1 MKYIYIVSAASAWLT
16 LCGATLLPYATPEQR
31 GVEVADQLRRNYNDL
46 TTDCGAVSRPSF
58 LCSGVILRGTIYS
71 DNYRA
76 WDPSPQSTAQGG
88 TSFSFLRKDAKFNSL
103 ASNHKNGYILYPE
116 FLKPVSTMTR
126 ASVLCAFPVDAGSH
140 LRLSA
145 GCGDFTSTPQVEDYC
160 QNLGITTAE
169 QWNTH
174 YRNNGSS
181 HYRACGFNVAANPQG
196 KGAEAFKAT
205 LRSMKYTEDENFGN
219 AGRSNNELRI
229 AAWPSGLAEQLPIQ
243 AFFYLTGGVEF
254 AKKDQRAFYADGGR
268 FVPVIKLAF
277 PATPGQDATFTY
289 SSADQASLGDV
300 VCKRYIDSASW
311 EKRFDPGLNAQ
322 AWTLSVIPTDCGR
335 SIGAGQTEA
344 FYSEMLRNYGNSAEW
359 KERDGGGMRRQL
371 VCLISTVRTKDVWNL
386 EPFRPYTTHEKAV
399 AAGCNNT

>member
-1 MKYIYIVSAASAWLT
+1 MKYISLVSAAFAWLM
-16 LCGATLLPYATPEQR
+16 LCGATMLPYATPEQR
-31 GVEVADQLRRNYNDL
+31 GIEVADQLRRNYNDL
-46 TTDCGAVSRPSF
+46 KIDCGAASRPSL
-58 LCSGVILRGTIYS
+58 LCTGVILRGTVYS

-76 WDPSPQSTAQGG
+76 WDPSPQSIAQGA

-103 ASNHKNGYILYPE
+103 ASDHKNGYILYPE
-116 FLKPVSTMTR
+116 FLKPVSTMTKV
-126 ASVLCAFPVDAGSH
+126 SVLCAFPIDAGSH
-140 LRLSA
+140 GRLSA
-145 GCGDFTSTPQVEDYC
+145 GCGDHTTTPQVEDYC

-174 YRNNGSS
+174 YRSNGGS
-181 HYRACGFNVAANPQG
+181 HYISCGFNVAANPQG
-196 KGAEAFKAT
+196 RGAEAFMEV
-205 LRSMKYTEDENFGN
+205 LRAMKYTENENFSSG
-219 AGRSNNELRI
+219 GLSNNEIRI
-229 AAWPSGLAEQLPIQ
+229 AVWPSGLAEQLPIQ
-243 AFFYLTGGVEF
+243 AFFYLVGGVDS

-277 PATPGQDATFTY
+277 PTTPGQDAAFTY

-335 SIGAGQTEA
+335 SIGPEQTEA
-344 FYSEMLRNYGNSAEW
+344 FYSEMLRSYGSSTEW
-359 KERDGGGMRRQL
+359 REQDGGGMRRQL

-386 EPFRPYTTHEKAV
+386 EPFRPDTTHEKAV